1 MIRTAFYDYRTMVR
15 LVLSGNISRWA
26 LLVLLAVTIPAIP
39 TTIHQYLIQC
49 FTFRLPTVSHLYCA
63 YIGGPYFCGPKDS
76 SRSKKVALLSNTVT
90 STARSAG
97 DIFES
102 ILDLGNPNHV
112 RLYQDEI
119 LELSQTI
126 AASDI
131 LGKKEHLAESV
142 QNLSEMTRDVRD
154 RVNLLNSASISVL
167 RKVFQKLEV
176 IGLILNSIA
185 GGGDVYSTTS
195 AQARLTDL
203 VQTISNG
210 FSELEAQVDAAI
222 PLARQGS
229 NFAATVGA
237 QFAQQNM
244 QLRKLKAG
252 VPLWKRL
259 VNFNTWESQSLNR
272 NIAMTTASAST
283 LRSIAL
289 KLEDLRATLVTFQG
303 NAEHFRSE
311 VIGNHK
317 SCRELAI
324 DDEFR
329 AMSQVIG
336 RFSQL
341 TEAAGTSLKVT
352 RVDSPTLS
360 A

>member
-1 MIRTAFYDYRTMVR
+1 MFRSA
-15 LVLSGNISRWA
+15 LSGSLFSWA
-26 LLVLLAVTIPAIP
+26 LLVLLAITIPTIP
-39 TTIHQYLIQC
+39 SAIHQYLVRR
-49 FTFRLPTVSHLYCA
+49 FTLRVPTVSYLYCT

-76 SRSKKVALLSNTVT
+76 GCSRKVALLSNTVT

-119 LELSQTI
+119 LELSQAI

-131 LGKKEHLAESV
+131 LEKKEHLAESV

-167 RKVFQKLEV
+167 RKVFHKLEV

-185 GGGDVYSTTS
+185 GGGNVYSTTS
-195 AQARLTDL
+195 AQVRLEDL
-203 VQTISNG
+203 VKTISEG
-210 FSELEAQVDAAI
+210 FSGLQAQVDAAI

-229 NFAATVGA
+229 NFAASVGA

-252 VPLWKRL
+252 IPLWKRL
-259 VNFNTWESQSLNR
+259 VDFNTWRSQSLTR
-272 NIAMTTASAST
+272 NIAMTSTSAST

-311 VIGNHK
+311 ILGNHK
-317 SCRELAI
+317 SFRELAI

-341 TEAAGTSLKVT
+341 TQAAGTNFKAN
-352 RVDSPTLS
+352 RVDSPALS